1 MRITFHKTKPSTDR
15 WVVRRMVGGKPH
27 EYLRLTEW
35 KPYRWTKNRNRA
47 TLFMSPE
54 FAQKEIEWSELAWHD
69 GVRVYKF

>member
-1 MRITFHKTKPSTDR
+1 
-15 WVVRRMVGGKPH
+15 MVGGKPY

-35 KPYRWTKNRNRA
+35 KPYRWTKKRNRA